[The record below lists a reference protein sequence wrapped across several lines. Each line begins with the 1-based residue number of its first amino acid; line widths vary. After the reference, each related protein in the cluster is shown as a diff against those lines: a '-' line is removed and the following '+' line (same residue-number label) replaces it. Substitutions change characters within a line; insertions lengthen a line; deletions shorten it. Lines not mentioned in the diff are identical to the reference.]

1 MSYEIRVYVCELKS
15 RENYQLEWR
24 DPRTR
29 KKHRKTTHIKKTGLK
44 RDRKRAERLARQLEV
59 ELENKASTNSTKI
72 SWEAFRMRYE
82 EEHVPGLATR
92 TAEKISSVLDRFEK
106 EISPNLLSR
115 IDERMLSQYVKCL
128 RSGKHSKRLEESTI
142 RSHLTHLKALLT
154 WAKDQRMINELVVFP
169 KIKRSRNSRGQK
181 VMRGRPI
188 TLEEF
193 ERLLEVVPEIVG
205 KENAK
210 QWIFYLWG
218 LWLSGLRLSESRELY
233 WDRQDKIHLTK
244 SGRYTMLKIPG
255 EMEKGHKD
263 RILPLAPDFVE
274 LLNSIPKNEQ
284 TGRVF
289 KLPRIDGKQGEPT
302 TDRVSKIIS
311 KIGAKAKVV
320 VDKNKTA
327 SAHDLRRSFGE
338 RWASKLMPAQL
349 MEIMRHES
357 IETTMKY
364 YVGKNAERTAAIMD
378 TVEKQSTKQDARYL
392 SKPTRALS
400 SHAS

>member
-1 MSYEIRVYVCELKS
+1 MQS
-15 RENYQLEWR
+15 N
-24 DPRTR
+24 
-29 KKHRKTTHIKKTGLK
+29 GF
-44 RDRKRAERLARQLEV
+44 
-59 ELENKASTNSTKI
+59 STSGV
-72 SWEAFRMRYE
+72 F
-82 EEHVPGLATR
+82 GLA
-92 TAEKISSVLDRFEK
+92 AFV
-106 EISPNLLSR
+106 
-115 IDERMLSQYVKCL
+115 Y
-128 RSGKHSKRLEESTI
+128 
-142 RSHLTHLKALLT
+142 
-154 WAKDQRMINELVVFP
+154 
-169 KIKRSRNSRGQK
+169 
-181 VMRGRPI
+181 
-188 TLEEF
+188 
-193 ERLLEVVPEIVG
+193 
-205 KENAK
+205 
-210 QWIFYLWG
+210 
-218 LWLSGLRLSESRELY
+218 SESRELY

-274 LLNSIPKNEQ
+274 LLNSIPKNER

-378 TVEKQSTKQDARYL
+378 TIEKQSTKQDALYL
-392 SKPTRALS
+392 SKPVRTLS